1 MNRAL
6 SESVLLTQAAREDI
20 QGLVTSGY
28 PDLPCTTYLFGHFQ
42 NPGLARRWLQG
53 IIPRVATVADWK
65 PRSKHTAASLAA
77 PPSPILQVA
86 LSFTGLRTLGLSEQS
101 LGTFPPEFVEGM
113 ASAHRRR
120 ILSDDG
126 LSAPETW
133 EIGNPTQAAIH
144 CLLILNTADR
154 DGMLRLETMVL
165 DGSHGAVSVVA
176 RETGE
181 RPPNDKEH
189 FGFRD
194 GIGQPDIE
202 GIKGQGTKTGE
213 FLLGYPNEYGYL
225 PVTPLV
231 SAGEDPAGVLV
242 PSANPHRQGFHD
254 FGLHGT
260 FLVYR
265 KLAQDVGAF
274 WRFLAAES
282 VRLTGSRSGR
292 WMVELAAKMV
302 GRWPNGAALTV
313 SPDGSDPRL
322 RDQDDFLFVVQDA
335 DGQRCPFGAHI
346 RRTNPRDMIRPAGPT
361 ESLHM
366 SARHRILRRGRRYG
380 EPLFNLD
387 LLDRP
392 QDPALDQVFDSLP
405 TTHGDRGLHFLCLNT
420 SIKSQFEFIQQ
431 TWVNNPQFNG
441 LTGSRDPLI
450 GNGPPGQ
457 ANCLFIPDDGVGR
470 RTAPLPPFVTT
481 RGGGYFFL
489 PSLRALRFL
498 ARER

>member
-1 MNRAL
+1 MNSAP
-6 SESVLLTQAAREDI
+6 SESVLLSRAAREDI

-28 PDLPCTTYLFGHFQ
+28 PNLPCTTYLFGHFQ
-42 NPGLARRWLQG
+42 DPVLARDWLRG
-53 IIPRVATVADWK
+53 ILPRVATVADWK
-65 PRSKHTAASLAA
+65 PRSKDPTPSAAA
-77 PPSPILQVA
+77 PPAPILQVA
-86 LSFTGLRTLGLSEQS
+86 LSFAGLQALALSERS

-126 LSAPETW
+126 PNAAEHW
-133 EIGNPTQAAIH
+133 EIGNPAQAEIH
-144 CLLILNTADR
+144 CLLILNAPDR
-154 DGMLRLETMVL
+154 EAMLRLEAMVL
-165 DGSHGAVSVVA
+165 DGSHGAVAVVA

-181 RPPNDKEH
+181 RPANDKEH

-225 PVTPLV
+225 PLTPLV
-231 SAGEDPAGVLV
+231 PASEDPAGVLV
-242 PSANPHRQGFHD
+242 PSPNPHHQGFHD
-254 FGLHGT
+254 LGLNGT

-274 WRFLAAES
+274 WRFLADES
-282 VRLTGSRSGR
+282 IRVLGWRSSR

-322 RDQDDFLFVVQDA
+322 RDQDDFLFAVQDA

-392 QDPALDQVFDSLP
+392 QDPALDAVLASLP
-405 TTHGDRGLHFLCLNT
+405 TAQGDRGLHFLCLNA

-431 TWVNNPQFNG
+431 TWANNPQFNG

-457 ANCLFIPDDGVGR
+457 ASCLFIPDEGLGR
-470 RTAPLPPFVTT
+470 RTAPIPPFVTT

-498 ARER
+498 ARKR